1 MRPRAGDRSDNATIL
16 RRMADLERSGVG
28 PDVRT
33 PLWSRLARSRDLI
46 VALTHADLRV
56 RYGRGPFRIVKW
68 VLEPFAL
75 LGVYLM
81 LVTFVV
87 DRPGMDPGLSLACAI
102 VPFQLVMTTVVSST
116 NAITMRE
123 SVILN
128 MRFDRS
134 LIPPTTVATETVAF
148 FASLSLIVMTMI
160 AYGVAPTPAILLYPF
175 VLALNMLFALAL
187 AFPISLIGLWFRE
200 LRVFVVSFARAM
212 FFLAPGLVPL
222 SEASETAE
230 RWLRLNPLTGL
241 FESYRA
247 VFLYGDVPQA
257 IDVLVPLLFS
267 VVLLALAVPVYRREQ
282 GQFAKVVE

>member
-148 FASLSLIVMTMI
+148 FASLSLIVITMI
-160 AYGVAPTPAILLYPF
+160 APKAPIEAAS
-175 VLALNMLFALAL
+175 VGA
-187 AFPISLIGLWFRE
+187 
-200 LRVFVVSFARAM
+200 AM
-212 FFLAPGLVPL
+212 
-222 SEASETAE
+222 
-230 RWLRLNPLTGL
+230 
-241 FESYRA
+241 
-247 VFLYGDVPQA
+247 
-257 IDVLVPLLFS
+257 
-267 VVLLALAVPVYRREQ
+267 
-282 GQFAKVVE
+282 